1 MPTPLESY
9 KAELSFAKIDALI
22 AHYQETGWENIAQHD
37 VQALKYAGVFVR
49 PKTPGFFMVR
59 VRVPGGILKAGGFSA
74 AQMRVLAE
82 ITDEFGRDV
91 LDLTTRQ
98 QVQLRWIRADAVT
111 SVLTRLKQAGMTT
124 LQTGFDNVRNI
135 TTCPAAGLDAS
146 EVLDTRPL
154 VEELNAAIIGN
165 WSAAN
170 LPRKFN
176 ITVSGCRCDCTHGE
190 INDIALMPAEKDGV
204 VGFNVWV
211 GGALGAWGTA
221 RAVSLDMFVRPDEA
235 KDACLAIIA
244 VYREKGDREKR
255 GRSRL
260 KFLLDAM
267 GMDAFRSAVA
277 ARLPYA
283 AHPAGSEW
291 TEVGCHHDHIG
302 VHPQKTD
309 GLVYVGLHVP
319 AGRLTLKQAD
329 GLARLAEEYGNGEL
343 RLTPAQ
349 NILLPNVPH
358 AKLDA
363 LLAEPLLH
371 ELSPAPS
378 PFLRGLT
385 ACAGNTFCA
394 FARIDT
400 KARAL
405 ELVHY
410 LDEALGQDALQEV
423 GALDIHV
430 SGCMNSCANPWVG
443 SIGLI
448 GKKIKRDDGMV
459 EAADI
464 CLGGEPG
471 MHGAFARLW
480 RTDVPFTELGSFLE
494 GLLRRFLQEKA
505 ENEGFRH
512 WCFRSGIL
520 DNEA

>member
-9 KAELSFAKIDALI
+9 KAELSFAKIDELI
-22 AHYQETGWENIAQHD
+22 AHYQETGWENVAQHD

-74 AQMRVLAE
+74 AQMRALAE
-82 ITDEFGRDV
+82 ITREFGRDV

-98 QVQLRWIRADAVT
+98 QVQLRWIRADAVPA
-111 SVLTRLKQAGMTT
+111 VLARLKQAGLTT

-135 TTCPAAGLDAS
+135 TTCPAAGLDAA

-176 ITVSGCRCDCTHGE
+176 VTVLGCRCDCTHGE
-190 INDIALMPAEKDGV
+190 INDIALMPAEKDGAA
-204 VGFNVWV
+204 GFNVWV

-221 RAVSLDMFVRPDEA
+221 RAVPLDLFVRPDEA
-235 KDACLAIIA
+235 KEACLAIIA

-260 KFLLDAM
+260 KFLLEAM
-267 GMDAFRSAVA
+267 GIEAFRSAVA
-277 ARLPYA
+277 TRLPFA
-283 AHPAGSEW
+283 ARPAGVEQ
-291 TEVGCHHDHIG
+291 TEAGCHHDHIG

-309 GLVYVGLHVP
+309 DLVYVGLNIP
-319 AGRLTLKQAD
+319 AGRLTLEQAD
-329 GLARLAEEYGNGEL
+329 ALARLAEEYGNGEL

-349 NILLPNVPH
+349 NILLPNVPR

-363 LLAEPLLH
+363 LLAEPLLRT
-371 ELSPAPS
+371 LSPTPS

-385 ACAGNTFCA
+385 ACAGSTFCA

-405 ELVHY
+405 ELARY
-410 LDEALGQDALQEV
+410 LDEALGQDALRAA

-443 SIGLI
+443 PIGLI
-448 GKKIKRDDGMV
+448 GKKIKRDNVMV
-459 EAADI
+459 EGADI
-464 CLGGEPG
+464 CIGGEPG

-480 RTDVPFTELGSFLE
+480 RTDVPFAELGPLLA

-505 ENEGFRH
+505 ENESLRH
-512 WCFRSGIL
+512 WCLRSGIWE
-520 DNEA
+520 DET